1 MNCQHCHSEIP
12 DDAAFCLRCNL
23 VQPNAIE
30 PEDPRYAAFISY
42 RHLPQDSEIA
52 QQVQKAIET
61 YRLPRTSHRKRL
73 AVPDT
78 ATSPH
83 SPTDSSPTPS
93 DSTAVAASSTFA
105 SSKTANRPLNPRR
118 LGKCFRDEDELAA
131 SPSLPESIQKALA
144 QSRSLIVICSPQTL
158 ESTWVQREIETFA
171 SLHGRDRIIC
181 VLADGDSATS
191 IPPLLKTRMVPDT
204 CDIMREMPAEP
215 LAADLRPESK
225 TKRKAELLRII
236 AAVAGCN
243 YDDLRQRER
252 RRRLEKLAIAALA
265 ATLSTV
271 LVTALALSAFYASR
285 DALAAESR
293 SLAAIAQEQLARGER
308 LQAVE
313 TALSALPDSSSD
325 LRRPLV
331 PEAQKA
337 LEDALDVNQD
347 TIKLWKPNFAFD
359 AEAKIIAMAAD
370 DNGDWVI
377 TLDENGTIT
386 LMDVFTGA
394 TRKTFHAHDFVS
406 GLTPTNSD
414 DWILAAAGPN
424 RCLIGTRLG
433 AGNLAC
439 IDTTNGSVLWEH
451 KKAPIDALA
460 VGEDNETFAVCVID
474 DDGSAAAVVMKI
486 ANGEIINY
494 IETSP
499 EGVLRP
505 DIFPACS
512 YDFKTGIVSLS
523 LGKYVISF
531 FTTSDKYQLFELGNG
546 LLHSLHMR
554 DSVLIGASDYK
565 GAGENWWIDI
575 PFMLTAIDTSEN
587 TLEKQWTIEGAF
599 SATVAGGAYDVDPY
613 LGNARIHGYAFEGVP
628 SVLFSA
634 GNTLRVISL
643 ANGSEVYREDFPNS
657 IVSVGTYYGGDNGD
671 FLAVALADGTLDMRS
686 PSEPNTIA
694 SDTLRI
700 IVPYRIDEAILFQ
713 PPNGMVV
720 ALLHSSNQPERLIS
734 YRFDVLTLTDSP
746 ECTFDELIEQAREL
760 IGDR

>member
-12 DDAAFCLRCNL
+12 DDAVFCLHCNL
-23 VQPNAIE
+23 AQRNNVE
-30 PEDPRYAAFISY
+30 PEALHYAAFISY

-61 YRLPRTSHRKRL
+61 YRLPRTSRRKRL
-73 AVPDT
+73 AAPDT
-78 ATSPH
+78 DTSPH
-83 SPTDSSPTPS
+83 GPTDSSPAPS
-93 DSTAVAASSTFA
+93 DPTAVAAGSTFA
-105 SSKTANRPLNPRR
+105 SSKTASRPLNPRR

-144 QSRSLIVICSPQTL
+144 QSRSLIIICSPQTL
-158 ESTWVQREIETFA
+158 ESTWVQREIETFV
-171 SLHGRDRIIC
+171 SLHGRDRVIC

-191 IPPLLKTRMVPDT
+191 IPPLLKTRMVPDAR
-204 CDIMREMPAEP
+204 DIMREMPAEP

-236 AAVAGCN
+236 AAVASCS

-271 LVTALALSAFYASR
+271 LVAALALNAFYASR

-359 AEAKIIAMAAD
+359 AEAKIVAMAAD

-394 TRKTFHAHDFVS
+394 VRKTFHVHEFVS
-406 GLTPTNSD
+406 GLTPIDSD
-414 DWILAAAGPN
+414 DWVLAAAGPN

-433 AGNLAC
+433 AGNLTC
-439 IDTTNGSVLWEH
+439 IDTTNGSVL
-451 KKAPIDALA
+451 
-460 VGEDNETFAVCVID
+460 
-474 DDGSAAAVVMKI
+474 
-486 ANGEIINY
+486 
-494 IETSP
+494 
-499 EGVLRP
+499 
-505 DIFPACS
+505 
-512 YDFKTGIVSLS
+512 
-523 LGKYVISF
+523 
-531 FTTSDKYQLFELGNG
+531 
-546 LLHSLHMR
+546 
-554 DSVLIGASDYK
+554 
-565 GAGENWWIDI
+565 
-575 PFMLTAIDTSEN
+575 
-587 TLEKQWTIEGAF
+587 
-599 SATVAGGAYDVDPY
+599 
-613 LGNARIHGYAFEGVP
+613 
-628 SVLFSA
+628 
-634 GNTLRVISL
+634 
-643 ANGSEVYREDFPNS
+643 
-657 IVSVGTYYGGDNGD
+657 
-671 FLAVALADGTLDMRS
+671 
-686 PSEPNTIA
+686 
-694 SDTLRI
+694 
-700 IVPYRIDEAILFQ
+700 
-713 PPNGMVV
+713 
-720 ALLHSSNQPERLIS
+720 
-734 YRFDVLTLTDSP
+734 
-746 ECTFDELIEQAREL
+746 
-760 IGDR
+760 